1 MDKEKSNYYA
11 IIPADVRYCKR
22 ISANAK
28 LLFAELT
35 TLADKDGKVFV
46 TNDALAE
53 TFSVS
58 RASVTRWLTEL
69 TNENFIAC
77 GHHYDHALRHNVR
90 FILLGGV

>member
-1 MDKEKSNYYA
+1 MDKEKPNYYA

-69 TNENFIAC
+69 TNENFTAC
-77 GHHYDHALRHNVR
+77 VHRYDHALRYNVR

>member
-1 MDKEKSNYYA
+1 MDKEKPNYYA

-35 TLADKDGKVFV
+35 T
-46 TNDALAE
+46 
-53 TFSVS
+53 
-58 RASVTRWLTEL
+58 
-69 TNENFIAC
+69 
-77 GHHYDHALRHNVR
+77 HALRHNVR

>member
-1 MDKEKSNYYA
+1 MDKEKTNYYA

-28 LLFAELT
+28 LLFAGLT

-46 TNDALAE
+46 TND
-53 TFSVS
+53 
-58 RASVTRWLTEL
+58 ASVTRWLTEL

>member
-1 MDKEKSNYYA
+1 MDKENPNYYA

-46 TNDALAE
+46 TNDSLAKA
-53 TFSVS
+53 FVVS
-58 RASVTRWLTEL
+58 KATVTRWLTEL
-69 TNENFIAC
+69 TNENFVAC
-77 GHHYDHALRHNVR
+77 GTRYDNALKRPVR
-90 FILLGGV
+90 FILVGGV

>member
-1 MDKEKSNYYA
+1 MDKEKTNYYA

-28 LLFAELT
+28 LLFA
-35 TLADKDGKVFV
+35 
-46 TNDALAE
+46 
-53 TFSVS
+53 
-58 RASVTRWLTEL
+58 EL

>member
-1 MDKEKSNYYA
+1 MDKVNPNNYA

-35 TLADKDGKVFV
+35 ALADKDGKVFV

-58 RASVTRWLTEL
+58 RSTVTRWLTEL
-69 TNENFIAC
+69 TNENFATC
-77 GHHYDHALRHNVR
+77 VSRYDHVLRHNVR